1 MINSVL
7 KRADSR
13 AAVNADISCDGDI
26 KTAILETE
34 LGINLEKLDSIQ
46 SVDNIIQLR
55 NNIAH
60 YRSD

>member
-1 MINSVL
+1 MV
-7 KRADSR
+7 
-13 AAVNADISCDGDI
+13 AVNANISCDEDI
-26 KTAILETE
+26 ETVIME
-34 LGINLEKLDSIQ
+34 TDLGINLEKLDSIQ